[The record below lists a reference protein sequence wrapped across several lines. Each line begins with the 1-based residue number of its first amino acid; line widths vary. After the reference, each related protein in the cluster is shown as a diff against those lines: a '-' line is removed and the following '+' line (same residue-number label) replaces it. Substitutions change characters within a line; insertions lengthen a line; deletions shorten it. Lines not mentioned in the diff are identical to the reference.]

1 MNILIG
7 FLIVLEIL
15 VSILLTLVILI
26 QPSKGGGGLGG
37 ALGGGMGEQLFGAR
51 TGNVLTKATIV
62 LATVFLLNTLGLAFL
77 YSRQDPLR
85 TAAPAGPG
93 IEAVEEEATMT
104 DLPSVEMEVEQPGP
118 ESLTPSPEMEVDEP
132 MAEPETVTE

>member
-7 FLIVLEIL
+7 ALIVLEII
-15 VSILLTLVILI
+15 VSILLTVVILF

-51 TGNVLTKATIV
+51 TGNVLTKATVI
-62 LATVFLLNTLGLAFL
+62 LATLFLLNTLGLAFL

-85 TAAPAGPG
+85 TAVPAGPVME
-93 IEAVEEEATMT
+93 EAEAESMAPSEVTDAMPADEEAMPEVEE
-104 DLPSVEMEVEQPGP
+104 
-118 ESLTPSPEMEVDEP
+118 
-132 MAEPETVTE
+132 

>member
-7 FLIVLEIL
+7 SLIVLEIL

-51 TGNVLTKATIV
+51 TGNVLTKATVI

-85 TAAPAGPG
+85 TAVPPGPV
-93 IEAVEEEATMT
+93 VEEVEAEEI
-104 DLPSVEMEVEQPGP
+104 DMEPPAVSEERP
-118 ESLTPSPEMEVDEP
+118 DAAEP
-132 MAEPETVTE
+132 MDDAAE

>member
-7 FLIVLEIL
+7 SLIVLEII
-15 VSILLTLVILI
+15 VSILLTLVILV

-51 TGNVLTKATIV
+51 TGNVLTKATVI

-85 TAAPAGPG
+85 VPAAPGPRM
-93 IEAVEEEATMT
+93 EEA
-104 DLPSVEMEVEQPGP
+104 EMDAEGMEPPAVAEEVP
-118 ESLTPSPEMEVDEP
+118 EAQDAQ
-132 MAEPETVTE
+132 AE

>member
-7 FLIVLEIL
+7 ALIVLEII
-15 VSILLTLVILI
+15 VSILLTVVILF

-51 TGNVLTKATIV
+51 TGNVLTKATVI
-62 LATVFLLNTLGLAFL
+62 LATIFLLNTMGLAFL

-85 TAAPAGPG
+85 TAVPVGPV
-93 IEAVEEEATMT
+93 VEETETESMAPPEATDAMPAT
-104 DLPSVEMEVEQPGP
+104 EAMPDVEE
-118 ESLTPSPEMEVDEP
+118 
-132 MAEPETVTE
+132 

>member
-15 VSILLTLVILI
+15 ISILLTLVILV

-62 LATVFLLNTLGLAFL
+62 LATVFLVNTLGLAFL

-85 TAAPAGPG
+85 TAAPAGPE
-93 IEAVEEEATMT
+93 IEAVEGEMEAT
-104 DLPSVEMEVEQPGP
+104 DLPPVDNEVPEEGTMEEVSEPGG
-118 ESLTPSPEMEVDEP
+118 
-132 MAEPETVTE
+132 TE

>member
-1 MNILIG
+1 MSILIG
-7 FLIVLEIL
+7 ILIVFEIL

-62 LATVFLLNTLGLAFL
+62 LATVFLLNTVALAFL

-85 TAAPAGPG
+85 AAAPVSPG
-93 IEAVEEEATMT
+93 IEAAEGEASADGMGAGDAEPAPAEVPVEEA
-104 DLPSVEMEVEQPGP
+104 PVAEVP
-118 ESLTPSPEMEVDEP
+118 
-132 MAEPETVTE
+132 AE

>member
-7 FLIVLEIL
+7 ILIVVEIL
-15 VSILLTLVILI
+15 VSVLLTLVILI

-51 TGNVLTKATIV
+51 TGNVLTKATVV

-77 YSRQDPLR
+77 YSRRDPVRASL
-85 TAAPAGPG
+85 PPGPN
-93 IEAVEEEATMT
+93 
-104 DLPSVEMEVEQPGP
+104 LEQPA
-118 ESLTPSPEMEVDEP
+118 ESAGRV
-132 MAEPETVTE
+132 